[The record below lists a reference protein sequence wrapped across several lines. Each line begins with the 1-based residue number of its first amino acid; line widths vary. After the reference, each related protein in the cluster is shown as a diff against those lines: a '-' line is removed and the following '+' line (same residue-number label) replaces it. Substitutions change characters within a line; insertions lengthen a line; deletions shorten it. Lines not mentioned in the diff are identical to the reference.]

1 MLVEVTLD
9 EKALDDL
16 SEVEKE
22 RKALGKFTDDAGD
35 VTTFRSKSDPNK
47 KYLRVWVTIPPRAA
61 NGPATYKQIFYEVR
75 PLTETSARKTPLN
88 TK

>member
-1 MLVEVTLD
+1 MLVKVSLD

-22 RKALGKFTDDAGD
+22 RRSAGKYTGD
-35 VTTFRSKSDPNK
+35 TGDITFFRSKADPNK
-47 KYLRVWVTIPPRAA
+47 KYLRLWITVPPRSGT
-61 NGPATYKQIFYEVR
+61 GPATYVQEFYEVR
-75 PLTETSARKTPLN
+75 PLTESNARKTPIN